1 MYIQVEIKE
10 GSIAFGVCEVEFAKD
25 GKTPIQNLILGKV
38 SKIVNN
44 NLGLGEREITI
55 TTDAAEIANTSVGG
69 QIYAPVTTEHFTVTL
84 PEWRVSEFD
93 FGGVPLTNPWFDS
106 RRIEKEDTKKLGFNP
121 HQMVPVFP

>member
-10 GSIAFGVCEVEFAKD
+10 GSIVFGVCQVEFAKD
-25 GKTPIQNLILGKV
+25 GKTPVQNLILGKV
-38 SKIVNN
+38 SKIKNN

-55 TTDAAEIANTSVGG
+55 TTSDSAANSGVGSPMY
-69 QIYAPVTTEHFTVTL
+69 IPTIEYFTVTL

-93 FGGVPLTNPWFDS
+93 FGGVPLSNPWFDS

-121 HQMVPVFP
+121 HQMIPVFP